1 MTPKQI
7 AREKVI
13 AAALWIV
20 QARVTDS
27 FRAPGPNDDADDEY
41 ADDVLH
47 EAMREYFAEE
57 QRERDQA
64 VFERNVIRQGGARG
78 RLNGFPTTIWPVE

>member
-13 AAALWIV
+13 AAALWIL

-27 FRAPGPNDDADDEY
+27 FRAPGPNDAADDEY
-41 ADDVLH
+41 ADDILH
-47 EAMREYFAEE
+47 DAMRDYMREE

-64 VFERNVIRQGGARG
+64 VLARNRDRG
-78 RLNGFPTTIWPVE
+78 WVD